1 MKVAAKFAFREIRF
15 AFKHFRIFIACLF
28 LGTAIIA
35 AVGSV
40 TKNISESLARDARMF
55 LGGDVEIETNQ
66 RLLSDEEMA
75 YVVPLVE
82 EISLV
87 SELRA
92 MAHTEGFNDSSLIEV
107 KAVDGLYPM
116 FGVLETSS
124 GLTPDELF
132 AYKDGRWGTVPSEA
146 IATRLGVA
154 VGDSLNIGN
163 VSYQIRGI
171 TVKEPDSSNAGF
183 QFAPTVI
190 VSSDSMEET
199 GLITFG
205 SLVEYNY
212 RLRLA
217 EGADSQAF
225 EEAAEEAFPD
235 SDWRVRDKS
244 SGGGSTQRFIDR
256 MGQFM
261 TLVGLTALL
270 VGGVGVSNAV
280 HGYLNS
286 KTNTIATFKIL
297 GAESNT
303 IFQIYLQ
310 QIMMMSA
317 ISIILGLLAG
327 GSLPFIF
334 ADFLESKMPI
344 DISREFYALPLAVA
358 AFYSIL
364 ISLIFTLWP
373 LAKAKNIS
381 ARQLFRITIS
391 EPNGENLPRTY
402 IIIIGA
408 MVVLMLAMVF
418 YTADYRELTGYFIG
432 GMLASFG
439 LLLGTGYLVRTGVE
453 YLPRRFS
460 PALRIALSN
469 ITRPGNS
476 TLSIILSLG
485 LGLILLTAIS
495 LVEFGLDAE
504 IERRVNTDA
513 PSYFFLDIQ
522 KADHDNFKEFA
533 TTQDG
538 ISNYR
543 TVPNLRG
550 RITQING
557 VSSEE
562 VEVSGDVR
570 WMLRGDRGMTFAS
583 EVPED
588 NKLVSGDWWPDGYQ
602 GEPEVSISND
612 MAEGM
617 NLGPGDGI
625 TVNVLG
631 RSFDVTVR
639 SVRSVDWGT
648 FGINYVLMFDPYVLS
663 GAPFTYVGTVKS
675 TEPNEAVNYQSITRT
690 FPNVTTVRLK
700 EVLENVQLLLLQIK
714 GAIDVMASITIVSGI
729 LVLSGAIAAGHKGRI
744 YDSAVLKV
752 VGATRMDI
760 LKAYIFEFIILGVAT
775 GVVAIVLGSIAAYG
789 IVVGIME
796 LEWTFSLQIPLLTV
810 CAAILITMSIG
821 MFSIWKAMS
830 VRPAQVLRGI

>member
-1 MKVAAKFAFREIRF
+1 MVAMKFALREIRF
-15 AFKHFRIFIACLF
+15 AFKHFRVFIACLF

-35 AVGSV
+35 SVGSV
-40 TKNISESLARDARMF
+40 TTNIAQSLSRDARTF
-55 LGGDVEIETNQ
+55 LGGDIEIETNQ
-66 RLLSDEEMA
+66 RLLSEQEMA
-75 YVVPLVE
+75 YVIERSE

-92 MAHTEGFNDSSLIEV
+92 MAHTEEFSDSSLIEV
-107 KAVDGLYPM
+107 KAVDSLYPM
-116 FGVLETSS
+116 YGVFQSTSD
-124 GLTPDELF
+124 LPIAELLVQ
-132 AYKDGRWGTVPSEA
+132 KDGAWGVIPSDA
-146 IATRLGVA
+146 IATRLDVK
-154 VGDSLNIGN
+154 VGDKLNIGS
-163 VSYQIRGI
+163 VLYEIRGI

-190 VSSDSMEET
+190 VASESMEET

-217 EGADSQAF
+217 DGADSQAF
-225 EEAAEEAFPD
+225 EDAAEEAFPD

-297 GAESNT
+297 GAQSNT
-303 IFQIYLQ
+303 IFQIYLL
-310 QIMMMSA
+310 QILIMSA
-317 ISIILGLLAG
+317 ISIILGLVAG
-327 GSLPFIF
+327 GSLPFLF
-334 ADFLESKMPI
+334 SDFLESKMPI
-344 DISREFYALPLAVA
+344 DMSREFFIGPLAVA

-381 ARQLFRITIS
+381 ARQLFRLTVS
-391 EPNGENLPRTY
+391 ESSGDKLPRSY
-402 IIIIGA
+402 LLIIIG
-408 MVVLMLAMVF
+408 MVLVLLAMVF
-418 YTADYRELTGYFIG
+418 YTAEYRELTGYFIG
-432 GMLASFG
+432 GMLASFA
-439 LLLGTGYLVRTGVE
+439 LLLGTGYLVRTGVG
-453 YLPRRFS
+453 YLPRKLS

-495 LVEFGLDAE
+495 LVEFGLDEE
-504 IERRVNTDA
+504 IERRVDTDA

-522 KADHDNFKEFA
+522 KTDHDEFKEFA
-533 TTQDG
+533 TSQDG
-538 ISNYR
+538 VSLYR

-550 RITQING
+550 RITHVKG
-557 VSSEE
+557 VSSAD
-562 VEVSGDVR
+562 VEVDSGVR

-583 EVPED
+583 KVPED
-588 NKLVSGDWWPDGYQ
+588 NKLIAGDWWPEGYQ
-602 GEPEVSISND
+602 GGPEVSISND
-612 MAEGM
+612 MADGM
-617 NLGPGDGI
+617 ALGPGDMI

-631 RSFDVTVR
+631 RSLDVKVR
-639 SVRSVDWGT
+639 SVRTVDWGT

-675 TEPNEAVNYQSITRT
+675 TSTNEAKNYQTITREY
-690 FPNVTTVRLK
+690 PNVTTVRLK

-714 GAIDVMASITIVSGI
+714 GAIDVMASITIIAGV

-760 LKAYIFEFIILGVAT
+760 LKAYIFEFVILGVAT
-775 GVVAIVLGSIAAYG
+775 GVVAILLGSIAAYG

-796 LEWTFSLQIPLLTV
+796 LEWTFSLTIPLITV
-810 CAAILITMSIG
+810 AAAILITMSIG

-830 VRPAQVLRGI
+830 LRPAEVLRGVS

>member
-1 MKVAAKFAFREIRF
+1 MTVAIKFALREIRF
-15 AFKHFRIFIACLF
+15 AFKQFRIFIACLF

-35 AVGSV
+35 SVGSV
-40 TKNISESLARDARMF
+40 TANIAASLARDARMF

-66 RLLSDEEMA
+66 RLLSEAELE
-75 YVVPLVE
+75 YVVPRAEKV
-82 EISLV
+82 SLV

-92 MAHTEGFNDSSLIEV
+92 MAHTEGFTESSLIEV
-107 KAVDGLYPM
+107 KAVDDLYPL
-116 FGVLETSS
+116 FGVLETST
-124 GLTPDELF
+124 GQTPKELLE
-132 AYKDGRWGTVPSEA
+132 KRDGRWGVVPADA
-146 IATRLGVA
+146 IATRLGVTT
-154 VGDSLNIGN
+154 GDTINIGS
-163 VSYQIRGI
+163 VSYEIRGVTI
-171 TVKEPDSSNAGF
+171 KEPDSSNAGF
-183 QFAPTVI
+183 QLAPTVI

-212 RLRLA
+212 RLQLP
-217 EGADSQAF
+217 EGADSKAF
-225 EEAAEEAFPD
+225 EEEIEDAFPD
-235 SDWRVRDKS
+235 SEWRVRDKS
-244 SGGGSTQRFIDR
+244 SGGGQTQRFIDR

-297 GAESNT
+297 GAQSNT
-303 IFQIYLQ
+303 IFQIYLL
-310 QIMMMSA
+310 QILIMA
-317 ISIILGLLAG
+317 ALSIFLGLLVG
-327 GSLPFIF
+327 GSLPFVF

-344 DISREFYALPLAVA
+344 AISRQFFPGPLAVA

-381 ARQLFRITIS
+381 ARQLFRIAVS
-391 EPNGENLPRTY
+391 ESAGEKLPRFY
-402 IIIIGA
+402 L
-408 MVVLMLAMVF
+408 VLIAGMAALLLAVVF
-418 YTADYRELTGYFIG
+418 YTADYRDLTAYFIG

-439 LLLGTGYLVRTGVE
+439 LLLGTGYLVRAGVD

-495 LVEFGLDAE
+495 LVEFGLDSE
-504 IERRVNTDA
+504 IERRVDTDA

-522 KADHDNFKEFA
+522 KADHERFKEFA
-533 TTQDG
+533 TSRDG
-538 ISNYR
+538 ISLYR

-550 RITQING
+550 RITHVKG
-557 VSSEE
+557 VPSDE
-562 VEVSGDVR
+562 VEVGPEAR
-570 WMLRGDRGMTFAS
+570 WILRGDRGMTFTD
-583 EVPED
+583 ELPED
-588 NKLVSGDWWPDGYQ
+588 NSLVFGDWWPADYQ
-602 GEPEVSISND
+602 GEPEVSLSND
-612 MAEGM
+612 AAEA
-617 NLGPGDGI
+617 LQLVAGDHVTI
-625 TVNVLG
+625 NVLG
-631 RSFDVTVR
+631 RSIDVAVR
-639 SVRSVDWGT
+639 SAREVDWGG
-648 FGINYVLMFDPYVLS
+648 FGINYAMMFDPYVLAS
-663 GAPFTYVGTVKS
+663 APFTYVGTVKS
-675 TEPNEAVNYQSITRT
+675 TAATEAVNYQTITST

-700 EVLENVQLLLLQIK
+700 EVLENVQVLLLQIK

-775 GVVAIVLGSIAAYG
+775 GVVAIILGTIAAYG

-810 CAAILITMSIG
+810 VAAIIITMSIG
-821 MFSIWKAMS
+821 MFSIYKAMS

>member
-1 MKVAAKFAFREIRF
+1 MVATRFALREIRF
-15 AFKHFRIFIACLF
+15 AFKQFRIFIACLF

-40 TKNISESLARDARMF
+40 TQNIAESLARDARVF

-66 RLLSDEEMA
+66 RELSEEEMA
-75 YVVPLVE
+75 YVTETAEYV
-82 EISLV
+82 STV

-92 MAHTEGFNDSSLIEV
+92 MAHTEDFSDSSLIEV
-107 KAVDGLYPM
+107 KAVDDYYPIY
-116 FGVLETSS
+116 GELETNS
-124 GLTPDELF
+124 GLPREELLSF
-132 AYKDGRWGTVPSEA
+132 KDGHWGAVPLEA
-146 IATRLGVA
+146 IATRLNLK
-154 VGDSLNIGN
+154 VGDKINIGN
-163 VSYQIRGI
+163 LQYEVRGI
-171 TVKEPDSSNAGF
+171 TAKEPDSSNAGF
-183 QFAPTVI
+183 QLAPSILV
-190 VSSDSMEET
+190 DRASMDDT

-212 RLRLA
+212 RLKLP
-217 EGADSQAF
+217 EGADAKLY
-225 EEAAEEAFPD
+225 ETTTEEAFPD
-235 SDWRVRDKS
+235 SDWRVRNYS

-297 GAESNT
+297 GAQSDT

-310 QIMMMSA
+310 QILIMSA
-317 ISIILGLLAG
+317 ISITLGLVAG
-327 GSLPFIF
+327 GALPFLF

-344 DISREFYALPLAVA
+344 QITREFFFTPLLIA
-358 AFYSIL
+358 AYYSIL

-381 ARQLFRITIS
+381 ARQLFRISIS
-391 EPNGENLPRTY
+391 EPGENNIPKNY
-402 IIIIGA
+402 IIMIA
-408 MVVLMLAMVF
+408 VMVVMMLAMVF
-418 YTADYRELTGYFIG
+418 YTAEYRELTGYFIG
-432 GMLASFG
+432 GMIASFG
-439 LLLGTGYLVRTGVE
+439 LLLGTGTLVKKGVSK
-453 YLPRRFS
+453 LPRRFS

-485 LGLILLTAIS
+485 LGLILLTSIS
-495 LVEFGLDAE
+495 LVEFSLDSE
-504 IERRVNTDA
+504 IENRVDTDA

-522 KADHDNFKEFA
+522 KADHDSFQEHMES
-533 TTQDG
+533 QEG
-538 ISNYR
+538 VSNYR

-550 RITQING
+550 RITHVKG
-557 VSSEE
+557 VPSEE
-562 VEVSGDVR
+562 VEVGPEAR
-570 WMLRGDRGMTFAS
+570 WILRGDRGMTFAD

-588 NKLVSGDWWPDGYQ
+588 NKLVEGDWWPAGYQ
-602 GEPEVSISND
+602 GDPEVSLSED
-612 MAEGM
+612 AYTAL
-617 NLGPGDGI
+617 NLQLGDKI
-625 TVNVLG
+625 TINVLG
-631 RSFDVTVR
+631 RSFEVAVR

-648 FGINYVLMFDPYVLS
+648 FGINYAMMFDPYMLS
-663 GAPFTYVGTVKS
+663 SAPFTYVGTLKS
-675 TEPNEAVNYQSITRT
+675 TADREEANYREITQNY
-690 FPNVTTVRLK
+690 PNVTTVRLK
-700 EVLENVQLLLLQIK
+700 EVLENVQVILLQIK
-714 GAIDVMASITIVSGI
+714 GAIDVMASITIVAGI

-752 VGATRMDI
+752 VGATRKDI

-775 GVVAIVLGSIAAYG
+775 GVVAILLGSIAAYG

-796 LEWTFSLQIPLLTV
+796 LEWTFSLSIPVITV
-810 CAAILITMSIG
+810 SAAIIMTMTIG
-821 MFSIWKAMS
+821 MFSIYKAMS

>member
-1 MKVAAKFAFREIRF
+1 MIAIKFALRELRF

-28 LGTAIIA
+28 LGTTIIA
-35 AVGSV
+35 SVGSV
-40 TKNISESLARDARMF
+40 TKNISTSLEWDARMF

-66 RLLSDEEMA
+66 RTLSDEEMT
-75 YVVPLVE
+75 YVTDRVQ

-87 SELRA
+87 TELRA
-92 MAHTEGFNDSSLIEV
+92 MAHTEGFTDSSLIEI
-107 KAVDGLYPM
+107 KAVDSGYPM
-116 FGVLETSS
+116 FGELVTSS
-124 GLTPDELF
+124 GLSTTVLF
-132 AYKDGRWGTVPSEA
+132 EYKEGHWGAVPSEA
-146 IATRLGVA
+146 ITTRLDRT
-154 VGDSLNIGN
+154 VGDILNIGSLEY
-163 VSYQIRGI
+163 VIRGI

-183 QFAPTVI
+183 QLAPTII

-217 EGADSQAF
+217 EGEDSQKF
-225 EEAAEEAFPD
+225 EDDVEAAFPD

-297 GAESNT
+297 GASSNT

-310 QIMMMSA
+310 QIMIMSF
-317 ISIILGLLAG
+317 ISIVLGLLVG

-344 DISREFYALPLAVA
+344 DISREFYPVPLGVA

-381 ARQLFRITIS
+381 ARQLFRQTIAP
-391 EPNGENLPRTY
+391 EKGEKLPHIYLT
-402 IIIIGA
+402 IIVGL
-408 MVVLMLAMVF
+408 VTLMLGMVF
-418 YTADYRELTGYFIG
+418 YMADYRQLTGYFIG
-432 GMLASFG
+432 GMIASFG
-439 LLLGTGYLVRTGVE
+439 LLLGTGYLVCHGVGS
-453 YLPRRFS
+453 LPRKFS
-460 PALRIALSN
+460 PTLRIVLSN

-485 LGLILLTAIS
+485 LGLILLTTIS

-522 KADHDNFKEFA
+522 KAEHADFKEFSTA
-533 TTQDG
+533 KEG
-538 ISNYR
+538 VSLYR

-550 RITQING
+550 RITHIKG
-557 VSSEE
+557 ISSDEAE
-562 VEVSGDVR
+562 VDQDVR
-570 WMLRGDRGMTFAS
+570 WMLRGDRGMTFS
-583 EVPED
+583 DEVPED
-588 NKLVSGDWWPDGYQ
+588 NKLIAGDWWPQGYLGQ
-602 GEPEVSISND
+602 PQVSISND
-612 MAEGM
+612 MADGM
-617 NLGPGDGI
+617 DLGPGDNI

-631 RSFDVTVR
+631 RSVDVTVR
-639 SVRSVDWGT
+639 SIRSVDWGG
-648 FGINYVLMFDPYVLS
+648 FGINYVLMFDPHVLS
-663 GAPFTYVGTVKS
+663 HAPFTYVGTIKS
-675 TEPNEAVNYQSITRT
+675 TSQTEATNYRAITRQ

-700 EVLENVQLLLLQIK
+700 EVLENVKLLLLQIK
-714 GAIDVMASITIVSGI
+714 GAIDVMASITIVAGV

-760 LKAYIFEFIILGVAT
+760 LKIYIFEFIILGVAT
-775 GVVAIVLGSIAAYG
+775 SMVAIVLGSIAAYG

-796 LEWTFSLQIPLLTV
+796 MDWTFSLQIPLLTV
-810 CAAILITMSIG
+810 AASIITTMSIG

-830 VRPAQVLRGI
+830 VRPAQVLRGF

>member
-1 MKVAAKFAFREIRF
+1 MVATRFALREIRF
-15 AFKHFRIFIACLF
+15 AFKQFRIFIACLF

-40 TKNISESLARDARMF
+40 TTNIAESLSRDARIF

-66 RLLSDEEMA
+66 RLLTDEEMA
-75 YVVPLVE
+75 YVVDTAE
-82 EISLV
+82 EISMV

-92 MAHTEGFNDSSLIEV
+92 MAHTEDFTESSLIEV
-107 KAVDGLYPM
+107 KAVDDLYPL
-116 FGVLETSS
+116 FGVLETNSNLS
-124 GLTPDELF
+124 REDLLAF
-132 AYKDGRWGTVPSEA
+132 KDGHWGAVPLEA
-146 IATRLGVA
+146 IATRLGVDI
-154 VGDSLNIGN
+154 GDKINIGSL
-163 VSYQIRGI
+163 VYEVRGV
-171 TVKEPDSSNAGF
+171 TAKEPDSSNAGF
-183 QFAPTVI
+183 QLAPSI
-190 VSSDSMEET
+190 LVSSNSMEDT

-212 RLRLA
+212 RLRLVD
-217 EGADSQAF
+217 GADAKLY
-225 EEAAEEAFPD
+225 EETIEEAFPD
-235 SDWRVRDKS
+235 SDWRVRNKS
-244 SGGGSTQRFIDR
+244 SGGGSAQRFIDR

-297 GAESNT
+297 GAQSET

-310 QIMMMSA
+310 QILIMAA
-317 ISIILGLLAG
+317 ISIVLGLFVG
-327 GSLPFIF
+327 GALPFLF

-344 DISREFYALPLAVA
+344 EISREFYFAPLAVA

-381 ARQLFRITIS
+381 ARQLFRIAIS
-391 EPNGENLPRTY
+391 EPGENNIPKNYLITIVVM
-402 IIIIGA
+402 II
-408 MVVLMLAMVF
+408 MMLAMVF
-418 YTADYRELTGYFIG
+418 YTAEYRELTAYFIG
-432 GMLASFG
+432 GMLASFV
-439 LLLGTGYLVRTGVE
+439 LLFGTGILVRKGVS
-453 YLPRRFS
+453 YLPRRYS

-485 LGLILLTAIS
+485 LGLILLTAIA
-495 LVEFGLDAE
+495 LVEFGLDSE
-504 IERRVNTDA
+504 IERRVETDA

-522 KADHDNFKEFA
+522 KADHDSFKEHMLSQEGA
-533 TTQDG
+533 
-538 ISNYR
+538 SLYR

-550 RITQING
+550 RISHVKG
-557 VSSEE
+557 VPSDE
-562 VEVSGDVR
+562 VEINPEMR
-570 WMLRGDRGMTFAS
+570 WVLRGDRGMTFTD

-588 NKLVSGDWWPDGYQ
+588 NKLVEGDWWPIGYD
-602 GEPEVSISND
+602 GEPQVSLSQD
-612 MAEGM
+612 VYEA
-617 NLGPGDGI
+617 LGLMLGDKI
-625 TVNVLG
+625 TINVLG
-631 RSFDVTVR
+631 RSFEVAVR

-648 FGINYVLMFDPYVLS
+648 FGINYAMMFDPNMLS
-663 GAPFTYVGTVKS
+663 DAPYTYVGTLKS
-675 TEPNEAVNYQSITRT
+675 TPEREAANYQAITRNY
-690 FPNVTTVRLK
+690 PNVTTVRLK
-700 EVLENVQLLLLQIK
+700 EVLENVQVLLLQIK
-714 GAIDVMASITIVSGI
+714 GAIDVMASITIVAGI
-729 LVLSGAIAAGHKGRI
+729 LVLSGAIAAGHKGRV

-775 GVVAIVLGSIAAYG
+775 GFVAILLGTVAAYG

-796 LEWTFSLQIPLLTV
+796 LEWTFSLQIPLITV
-810 CAAILITMSIG
+810 FAAIVMTMSIG